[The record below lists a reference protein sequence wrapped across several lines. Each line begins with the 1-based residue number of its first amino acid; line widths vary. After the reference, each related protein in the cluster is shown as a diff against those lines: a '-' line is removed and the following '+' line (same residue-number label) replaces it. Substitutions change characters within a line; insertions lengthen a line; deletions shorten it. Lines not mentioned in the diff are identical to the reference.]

1 MSFEEPERVEGEH
14 QEVQGEAVFR
24 GYDLPPGQ
32 WFATRNGDLHRLHDS
47 LWHRRDFVHDLLQQ
61 PFFREEVRR
70 ANMGEPVTERFA
82 NFILTLAHEDVHR
95 CHSHV
100 LLALASGLFH
110 LRLGAASP
118 LQHLKSWDI
127 LARILP
133 LNSSSASAS

>member
-1 MSFEEPERVEGEH
+1 MSRGDEELQPQPRETTTISINDPNDLQ
-14 QEVQGEAVFR
+14 QEVEGEAVFH

-82 NFILTLAHEDVHR
+82 NFILTLAHEDVHHH
-95 CHSHV
+95 HSHV
-100 LLALASGLFH
+100 LLALAFGVFH
-110 LRLGAASP
+110 LRLRAMSQA
-118 LQHLKSWDI
+118 L
-127 LARILP
+127 
-133 LNSSSASAS
+133 